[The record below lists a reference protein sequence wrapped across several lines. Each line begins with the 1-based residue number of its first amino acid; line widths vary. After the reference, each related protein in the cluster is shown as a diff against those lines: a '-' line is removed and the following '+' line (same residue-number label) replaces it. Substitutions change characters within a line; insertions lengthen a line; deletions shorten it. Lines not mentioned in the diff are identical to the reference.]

1 MPEWA
6 RGNHGDHIR
15 GFETSG
21 QVSRGMKDRGQ
32 VRGLR
37 RDGAEFPAEA
47 SISVLK
53 TGEHKI
59 FTVILRDVSVWVKA
73 EEEREFLLEQIHQA
87 QKMDAVGTLAAG
99 IAHDFNNLLVSILG
113 YTDLGIDDLGPDH
126 PVSANLMQVRKAGL
140 RASGL
145 VQQILSL
152 SRDREQERKPV
163 CLAEVVR
170 EALDLVRATLPSS
183 IEVRDSIRKGM
194 TKVLASE
201 TAIHQIVVNLC
212 VNAGQAI
219 GSEHG
224 VVELRLED
232 IGVDDRLARRIKS
245 QGSGDGTNGTGAG
258 TGARQIMLWGDLPA
272 GPYVRLCVR
281 DTGCGMDR
289 GTMSRI
295 FEPFFTSRQ
304 VGEGTGLGLFAV
316 HGIVTLHDGAI
327 VVESTIDEGSEFQ
340 IYLPRHAGEAASG
353 RLSGT
358 EANGGTERVLF
369 VDDEPDL
376 VGLAKSVLGRLGY
389 VVEGATSGEAALSKF
404 RASPDEWDL
413 VITDQA
419 MPRLSGEALAREI
432 LAIRS
437 NVPIILCSG
446 YSDAIDEEQ
455 AKTIGF
461 RGYVKKPA
469 AGGELAAAVRRALDS
484 A

>member
-1 MPEWA
+1 
-6 RGNHGDHIR
+6 
-15 GFETSG
+15 
-21 QVSRGMKDRGQ
+21 
-32 VRGLR
+32 
-37 RDGAEFPAEA
+37 
-47 SISVLK
+47 
-53 TGEHKI
+53 
-59 FTVILRDVSVWVKA
+59 
-73 EEEREFLLEQIHQA
+73 
-87 QKMDAVGTLAAG
+87 
-99 IAHDFNNLLVSILG
+99 
-113 YTDLGIDDLGPDH
+113 
-126 PVSANLMQVRKAGL
+126 
-140 RASGL
+140 
-145 VQQILSL
+145 
-152 SRDREQERKPV
+152 
-163 CLAEVVR
+163 
-170 EALDLVRATLPSS
+170 
-183 IEVRDSIRKGM
+183 
-194 TKVLASE
+194 
-201 TAIHQIVVNLC
+201 
-212 VNAGQAI
+212 
-219 GSEHG
+219 
-224 VVELRLED
+224 
-232 IGVDDRLARRIKS
+232 
-245 QGSGDGTNGTGAG
+245 
-258 TGARQIMLWGDLPA
+258 
-272 GPYVRLCVR
+272 
-281 DTGCGMDR
+281 MDR

-295 FEPFFTSRQ
+295 FEAFFTSRQ

-446 YSDAIDEEQ
+446 YSDLIDEEQ